1 MICAMSHA
9 PLVSIVVPVHND
21 EGTIEAALASCLAQ
35 TLREIEVVCVDDA
48 SDDGTVAVIE
58 RMQRNDSRIR
68 LIRHEQNRSALQGR
82 RSGVMQAR
90 GDAILFLDG
99 DDELAPRAAESS
111 LAAMRAADADLV
123 QFDVTVI
130 DRHGRSGGTYEK
142 RLAPRHARLTGGD
155 ILRELFA
162 PGTPAQGQLWRYLFG
177 ADVLR
182 RAYAHIPDQLV
193 LIRVNDL
200 PLMFLVAALA
210 ERFVS
215 IDEKLYRYH
224 LGRGGSGHDVDTI
237 ERARFYA
244 TAIDSIDS
252 IREAVDSVSV
262 TTSDAE
268 AVLTSYSAARLWM
281 TGFVCRQLI
290 ERADPVIVDA
300 AISHLRSKV
309 ADDDLLAAAAAF
321 SRRSL
326 SALARHMS
334 PVPLDQRPAGSI
346 LLATS
351 SWRTGGVAAVLA
363 TQARHL
369 LDAGYRVVIVARNG
383 GSDLS
388 LVPEGIEFVELA
400 EGNLTRR
407 LEAWAEVC
415 RRFAVDLV
423 IDHQMLYTR
432 YWPEFAAMARAH
444 GAATIGW
451 LHNFVARPL
460 LDRDDRLR
468 IIEEN
473 AGVLAHVVTLSP
485 LDVAYLKLR
494 GVSHA
499 SYVPNP
505 PSAMLSEPVRP
516 TAKRLDN
523 GPLRLI
529 WWGRLEE
536 GTKRISEL
544 IEVAA
549 HIRRHREDF
558 TLTVVGPDWEGF
570 TAAKFNAAA
579 RRRGL
584 GRQVKAVG
592 PRRGHELLAAI
603 DRAHGFVSTSII
615 EGYQL
620 TIAEAQSRG
629 LPVFM
634 YELPWLT
641 LVQDNEGIIATAQS
655 DAAGLAAAIVRAT
668 SDPHRYERLSRGS
681 LAAAQRAGAFD
692 VAQLT
697 RDVISGTV
705 TPDFTPEPT
714 IDDAQTLLGLFRFYA
729 EAGAA
734 AGVSRP
740 AEDSWVGARLWR
752 AVAPLGRRALETFP
766 ALRPLAHRLKKGL
779 GISG

>member
-1 MICAMSHA
+1 MSPA

-48 SDDGTVAVIE
+48 SDDGTVAAIE
-58 RMQRNDSRIR
+58 RMQRKDSRIR
-68 LIRHEQNRSALQGR
+68 LVRHEENRSALQAR
-82 RSGVMQAR
+82 RTGVMQAR
-90 GDAILFLDG
+90 GDAVLFLDG
-99 DDELAPRAAESS
+99 DDELAARAAEVSS
-111 LAAMRAADADLV
+111 ALMRSADADLV
-123 QFDVTVI
+123 QFDVSVI
-130 DRHGRSGGTYEK
+130 DRHGRSGGTYEQ
-142 RLAPRHARLTGGD
+142 RLAPRHSGLVGSD
-155 ILRELFA
+155 ILGELFA
-162 PGTPAQGQLWRYLFG
+162 PGTPAQGQLWRYLFRT
-177 ADVLR
+177 AVVR
-182 RAYAHIPDQLV
+182 RAYSLIPDGLILV
-193 LIRVNDL
+193 RVNDL
-200 PLMFLVAALA
+200 PLMFLVAALS

-215 IDEKLYRYH
+215 TNEKLYRYH

-237 ERARFYA
+237 ERAEFYA
-244 TAIDSIDS
+244 AAIDSIES
-252 IREAVDSVSV
+252 IRGAVEAIASAAGDPHQI
-262 TTSDAE
+262 
-268 AVLTSYSAARLWM
+268 LTSYSAARRWII
-281 TGFVCRQLI
+281 GYVCLQLI

-300 AISHLRSKV
+300 AIDHVRSRV

-321 SRRSL
+321 SPRSL
-326 SALARHMS
+326 TALARHMS
-334 PVPLDQRPAGSI
+334 PVPLSGRPLRTV

-369 LDAGYRVVIVARNG
+369 MDAGYRVVVVARNG

-388 LVPEGIEFVELA
+388 LVPKGIQFVELT

-407 LEAWAEVC
+407 LEAWADLC

-444 GAATIGW
+444 GAATVGW

-473 AGVLAHVVTLSP
+473 AGVLAHVVALSP

-505 PSAMLSEPVRP
+505 PSAMLSEPAHPAPRAVG
-516 TAKRLDN
+516 K
-523 GPLRLI
+523 GPLRLV

-536 GTKRISEL
+536 GTKRVSEL
-544 IEVAA
+544 IEVAV
-549 HIRRHREDF
+549 HLRRHRENF
-558 TLTVVGPDWEGF
+558 TLTVIGPDWEGS

-579 RRRGL
+579 KRRGV
-584 GRQVKAVG
+584 GRHVTAVG
-592 PRRGHELLAAI
+592 PRRGADLVRLI
-603 DRAHGFVSTSII
+603 DGAHGFVSTSII

-641 LVQDNEGIIATAQS
+641 LVQGNEGIIATAQS
-655 DAAGLAAAIVRAT
+655 DAAALAAAIVRAT
-668 SDPHRYERLSRGS
+668 SDPTEYAKLSGASLIAAER
-681 LAAAQRAGAFD
+681 AAAFD
-692 VAQLT
+692 FTHLLQ
-697 RDVISGTV
+697 DVISGTV

-734 AGVSRP
+734 TVVSRP
-740 AEDSWVGARLWR
+740 ATDSWIGARLWR
-752 AVAPLGRRALETFP
+752 AVAPVGRRALETFP
-766 ALRPLAHRLKKGL
+766 GLRPLAHRLKKRL
-779 GISG
+779 GIGG

>member
-1 MICAMSHA
+1 MICAMSPA

-111 LAAMRAADADLV
+111 LAAMRASDADLV

-210 ERFVS
+210 ARFVS

-224 LGRGGSGHDVDTI
+224 LGRGGSGHDVDSI
-237 ERARFYA
+237 ERAKFYA

-252 IREAVDSVSV
+252 IREAVGSISA
-262 TTSDAE
+262 TASDAE
-268 AVLTSYSAARLWM
+268 AVAASFSNVRRWIL
-281 TGFVCRQLI
+281 GYVCLQLI
-290 ERADPVIVDA
+290 ERAAPAVVDE
-300 AISHLRSKV
+300 AITHLRSK
-309 ADDDLLAAAAAF
+309 ASDDELLSAAAAF
-321 SRRSL
+321 SPRSL
-326 SALARHMS
+326 SALSRRVAHE
-334 PVPLDQRPAGSI
+334 PVTGRDVRTV

-363 TQARHL
+363 AQARYL
-369 LDAGYRVVIVARNG
+369 SEAGYRVVVVARNG

-388 LVPEGIEFVELA
+388 LVPSGIEFVELA
-400 EGNLTRR
+400 GGDLTRR
-407 LEAWAEVC
+407 LEAWANLC
-415 RRFAVDLV
+415 REHAVDLV

-432 YWPEFAAMARAH
+432 YWPEFAAMSRAN

-451 LHNFVARPL
+451 LHNFIGRPV

-468 IIEEN
+468 IIEEH
-473 AGVLAHVVTLSP
+473 AAVLAHIVVLSP

-494 GVSHA
+494 GVAHTSF
-499 SYVPNP
+499 VPNP
-505 PSAMLSEPVRP
+505 PSAMLANEPP
-516 TAKRLDN
+516 TGPKRTGT

-536 GTKRISEL
+536 GTKRTSEL
-544 IEVAA
+544 IEIAA
-549 HIRRHREDF
+549 HLKRLRRDF
-558 TLTVVGPDWEGF
+558 SLTVIGPDWEGS

-579 RRRGL
+579 RRKGV
-584 GRQVKAVG
+584 GQHVKAVG
-592 PRRGHELLAAI
+592 PRRGTALLAAI
-603 DRAHGFVSTSII
+603 DSAHAFVTTSVI

-641 LVQDNEGIIATAQS
+641 LVRGNNGIVSSAQS
-655 DAAGLAAAIVRAT
+655 DAAGLAAAIDRVAG
-668 SDPHRYERLSRGS
+668 DPIEYARLSQAS
-681 LAAAQRAGAFD
+681 LAAAAEAAAID
-692 VAQLT
+692 VATLT
-697 RDVISGTV
+697 RDVV
-705 TPDFTPEPT
+705 TGAVDPSFSPEPT
-714 IDDAQTLLGLFRFYA
+714 LDDAASLLGLFRFYA

-734 AGVSRP
+734 AVKP
-740 AEDSWVGARLWR
+740 APTADSWVGARVWR
-752 AVAPLGRRALETFP
+752 SIAPLGRRGLEQFP
-766 ALRPLAHRLKKGL
+766 GLRPLAHKLKKRL
-779 GISG
+779 GITG